1 MDQPDKLR
9 PANDSVV
16 SPALNPV
23 PNSTLSLEQIRAS
36 NHRLAKLP
44 VVGGGNTQGGGSIPS
59 QILLNY
65 TASKLDLSASNPHK
79 FAPQSV
85 HLEQIVTI
93 QFNPSQ
99 VKLN

>member
-44 VVGGGNTQGGGSIPS
+44 VVGGGNTKGGGSIPS
-59 QILLNY
+59 QILLTL
-65 TASKLDLSASNPHK
+65 TASKLDSSANTLHTVAPDSDQPEIGCHNP
-79 FAPQSV
+79 V
-85 HLEQIVTI
+85 HPT
-93 QFNPSQ
+93 
-99 VKLN
+99 